1 MSVKHRQSN
10 MELLRIVSMLFVL
23 ILHANF
29 LGIGAPTKVDL
40 DAAPLSTFIRCFTE
54 ASAIVAVDVFVLI
67 SGWFGIRFSIKKLSA
82 FLFQVLFFSLGFFI
96 VFSVINPSEA
106 FTIDRIKGIFL
117 LNGDY
122 WFVKAYLILF
132 ILSPVLNAFVERA
145 SRKEFLTF
153 LVSFYTLHTI
163 YGWCMDASVAFTMN
177 GTTGLSFIGLYMLGR
192 YVRLFPSYL
201 TCLPKEKDLLIYLGG
216 VLILCVFN
224 LLFLYLNH
232 SITVSGRLYSYAS
245 PIVIASSLY
254 LLFFFSKL
262 SFTDKMVNWV
272 ASSCFAVYLFHCNGF
287 LFEKYFKQVIYAI
300 YCDVQYALIGIS
312 AYILFIY
319 MVAILLDKI
328 RFYFWNKLSDR
339 FLS

>member
-1 MSVKHRQSN
+1 MRMSN

-29 LGIGAPTKVDL
+29 IGIHAPTKVDL
-40 DAAPLSTFIRCFTE
+40 DAAPLSTFFRCFTE

-132 ILSPVLNAFVERA
+132 ILSPVLNDFVDKA
-145 SRKEFLTF
+145 SQKEFLTF
-153 LVSFYTLHTI
+153 LVSFYTFHTI

-216 VLILCVFN
+216 GLILCVFN

-254 LLFFFSKL
+254 FLLFFSKL
-262 SFTDKMVNWV
+262 SFTSKKVNWV

-287 LFEKYFKQVIYAI
+287 FFKDYFREPIYYLYHKTAASVFWI
-300 YCDVQYALIGIS
+300 TLYVFL
-312 AYILFIY
+312 IY
-319 MVAILLDKI
+319 MIAVFIDKI
-328 RFYFWNKLSDR
+328 RIYLWKVVLSNVK
-339 FLS
+339 FQK

>member
-1 MSVKHRQSN
+1 MRMSN

-29 LGIGAPTKVDL
+29 IGIDVPTKVDL

-82 FLFQVLFFSLGFFI
+82 FLFQVMFFSFGFFI
-96 VFSVINPSEA
+96 VFSFINPSET

-145 SRKEFLTF
+145 SKKEFIIF
-153 LVSFYTLHTI
+153 LVSFYTFHTL
-163 YGWCMDASVAFTMN
+163 YGWLMDASVAFTMN

-192 YVRLFPSYL
+192 YVRLCPSRFTSL
-201 TCLPKEKDLLIYLGG
+201 SKEKDLAIYLGG
-216 VLILCVFN
+216 VLLLCCFN

-232 SITVSGRLYSYAS
+232 SVTLSGRLYSYAS
-245 PIVIASSLY
+245 PVVILSSLY
-254 LLFFFSKL
+254 LLLFFSKL
-262 SFTDKMVNWV
+262 SFKNKTVNWI
-272 ASSCFAVYLFHCNGF
+272 ASSCFAVYLFHCNSF
-287 LFEKYFKQVIYAI
+287 FF
-300 YCDVQYALIGIS
+300 S
-312 AYILFIY
+312 AYYRDLIKVFYASSYSVCGVILYVIFIFFIS
-319 MVAILLDKI
+319 VLIDKI
-328 RFYFWNKLSDR
+328 RMRLWNVGLKVFQR
-339 FLS
+339 